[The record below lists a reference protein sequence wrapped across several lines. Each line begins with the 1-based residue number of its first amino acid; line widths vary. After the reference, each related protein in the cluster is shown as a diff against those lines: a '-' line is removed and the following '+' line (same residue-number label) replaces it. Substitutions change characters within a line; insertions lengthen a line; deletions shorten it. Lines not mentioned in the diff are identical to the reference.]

1 MASITK
7 VTRNYQ
13 ITIPEEVRMHM
24 KIAQGDEIVFEHADF
39 GFRIHKIQKGK
50 IKDFVGLLRE
60 FKKGVS
66 STEIQRRWRE
76 EFER

>member
-1 MASITK
+1 MANITK

-13 ITIPEEVRMHM
+13 ITIPEEVRLQM

-39 GFRIHKIQKGK
+39 GFRIHKMPRGK
-50 IKDFVGLLRE
+50 VSDFIGILKDFR
-60 FKKGVS
+60 KGIPS
-66 STEIQRRWRE
+66 IEIQRKWRD